1 MCPETGQIQIILTDI
16 NEYPMGQELFDENN
30 LSHLHYKLAIHY
42 SSRQNEIISSS
53 LVASFF
59 LCEDASCLF

>member
-1 MCPETGQIQIILTDI
+1 
-16 NEYPMGQELFDENN
+16 MGQELFDENN
-30 LSHLHYKLAIHY
+30 LSHLRYKLAIHY
-42 SSRQNEIISSS
+42 SSSQNEIISST